1 MGNLRVMTFNIRG
14 AFHLHDGA
22 NAWANRAAL
31 NVATIKRYAPDLI
44 GFQELQSGNLEIYR
58 EALPEYRYVVGPQ
71 ADNEEPHNYNAIFWT
86 SASFELID
94 SGGFWLSRT
103 PDRYSSDWDTCC
115 IRATNWVLL
124 RHLATGLDMVHVNTH
139 LDHISEM
146 ARVEGSR
153 LILQQ
158 LEAIQPP
165 ALPTIITGD
174 FNCVPGSPAY
184 RLFLDDGFIDTYLAA
199 GNEDTVDSHT
209 FHGFAGKQFVP
220 QPHSTPPIRIDWIL
234 LRDRAQRFQIR
245 SSVIVHDEEPPLYP
259 SDHYPVIADLLF
271 HATTYPTPPTAG
283 GD

>member
-44 GFQELQSGNLEIYR
+44 GFQELQSGNLSVYR
-58 EALPEYRYVVGPQ
+58 HALAGYEYLLGPQ
-71 ADNEEPHNYNAIFWT
+71 ADNEEPHNYNAIFWK
-86 SASFELID
+86 AAHFD
-94 SGGFWLSRT
+94 VVDAGGFWLSRT
-103 PDRYSSDWDTCC
+103 WDQHSIDWDAQC
-115 IRATNWVLL
+115 IRAANWVVL
-124 RHLATGLDMVHVNTH
+124 RHRATGIALGHLNTH
-139 LDHISEM
+139 LDHIGAL
-146 ARVEGSR
+146 ARLEGAR
-153 LILQQ
+153 LILHRVDQ
-158 LEAIQPP
+158 LLPP
-165 ALPTIITGD
+165 GLPVIVTGD
-174 FNCVPGSPAY
+174 FNCGPGSPAY

-209 FHGFAGKQFVP
+209 FHDFAGKQFVP
-220 QPHSTPPIRIDWIL
+220 RPHSTPPIRIDWIL

-271 HATTYPTPPTAG
+271 HATTYSTPPTAG